1 MPFYL
6 YDSPAYDWLGN
17 CSREWSKELDARRRA
32 MHGGEV
38 LFVDQIARS
47 TERMAEAD
55 AAQAQVYV
63 VPALL
68 VFGARCTI
76 WLAKKSWK
84 HKLTCIHSVNVLPQ
98 RQRSC
103 AK

>member
-17 CSREWSKELDARRRA
+17 CSTEWSKELDARRRA

-38 LFVDQIARS
+38 LFADQIARS
-47 TERMAEAD
+47 TERVAEAD
-55 AAQAQVYV
+55 AAQARVYV

-68 VFGARCTI
+68 VFGAHCPAWR
-76 WLAKKSWK
+76 ADY
-84 HKLTCIHSVNVLPQ
+84 
-98 RQRSC
+98 
-103 AK
+103 